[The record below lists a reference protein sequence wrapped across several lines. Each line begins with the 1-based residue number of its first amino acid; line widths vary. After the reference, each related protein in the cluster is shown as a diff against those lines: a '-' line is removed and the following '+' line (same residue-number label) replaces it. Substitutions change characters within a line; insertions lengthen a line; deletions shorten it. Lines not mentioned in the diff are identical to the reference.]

1 MSATED
7 ICLTGFAA
15 LQSPDEYSP
24 RSLLGM
30 TCAPSRQMSARHFK
44 KRCAVSRRPDYH
56 VNLGWSCY
64 AAMWLSAVPLTIPDH
79 FIPMRATGAV
89 RAAFERQAVKDW
101 EAFLA
106 ARARELRPA
115 GSLVIVLA
123 GRDDI
128 G

>member
-1 MSATED
+1 VLEAEPGQPTLDAPNIFHGGIE
-7 ICLTGFAA
+7 
-15 LQSPDEYSP
+15 
-24 RSLLGM
+24 RSFYGNVL
-30 TCAPSRQMSARHFK
+30 
-44 KRCAVSRRPDYH
+44 PDYH
-56 VNLGWSCY
+56 VNLGWSSY

-89 RAAFERQAVKDW
+89 RAAFERQAAKNW

-106 ARARELRPA
+106 ARARELRPV